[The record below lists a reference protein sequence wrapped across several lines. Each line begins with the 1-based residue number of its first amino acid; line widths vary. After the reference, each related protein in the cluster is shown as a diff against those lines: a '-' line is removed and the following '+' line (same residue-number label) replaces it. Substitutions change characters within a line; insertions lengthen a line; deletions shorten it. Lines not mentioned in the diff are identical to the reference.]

1 MRPVFN
7 ALFPVLIILAASG
20 SARRAPAAA
29 PEFNLPTASANVS
42 LQQLRGKVVYVDF
55 WASWCVPCR
64 ESFPWMA
71 SMSEKYRSQG
81 LTVVAINLDK
91 NRDAADA
98 FLEKFTSPFTVAFD
112 PAGRTAERFN
122 VQAMPSSFLISR
134 DGVIAWTHEGFEP
147 SQSKDIEER
156 IQEELSR

>member
-1 MRPVFN
+1 
-7 ALFPVLIILAASG
+7 
-20 SARRAPAAA
+20 
-29 PEFNLPTASANVS
+29 
-42 LQQLRGKVVYVDF
+42 VVYVDF